1 MKLYVTVEEFL
12 YAKKIENQTER
23 TLRGYKNALNLFAN
37 WLQKEWTIDELEKI
51 RVIHLKQ
58 YVAYH
63 LKMGHKA
70 TYVNGIIKIL
80 RAFFKYTNGEDYT
93 DIAYEKV
100 AWVREEKPVIKAFS
114 AQDARQLLE
123 YYDNKSYL
131 SCRNRTII
139 TMFLET
145 GIRCKELID
154 MQPEDIKEN
163 YILIH
168 GKNHKERL
176 VPITSYLGKQLAKY
190 RVRIEHQ
197 FELKS
202 PDNNFFLSVKAKKL
216 TNSAIERLIKI
227 AGQGIQDARVSP
239 HTFRHFYAQIQLKNG
254 MDIYTLSRLLGH
266 EKVSMELFS
275 IYSQT
280 LSGNG
285 LAVLLIQVGSN
296 CLDCLAV
303 KSCLAVVGQPDFVTA
318 NFQIGGVPLGKRCLD
333 FRFQLFLFSLRHLDK
348 LGGFLVLLDHF
359 QNLICGFH
367 C

>member
-154 MQPEDIKEN
+154 IDT
-163 YILIH
+163 
-168 GKNHKERL
+168 L
-176 VPITSYLGKQLAKY
+176 VRGAS
-190 RVRIEHQ
+190 
-197 FELKS
+197 
-202 PDNNFFLSVKAKKL
+202 N
-216 TNSAIERLIKI
+216 
-227 AGQGIQDARVSP
+227 GIPGGMEQKCTTV
-239 HTFRHFYAQIQLKNG
+239 TFRIFPEEEIGLCPKWQKQPHRLRHRFNDRSGILLLLLCRLWSV
-254 MDIYTLSRLLGH
+254 LSRFH
-266 EKVSMELFS
+266 PEM
-275 IYSQT
+275 
-280 LSGNG
+280 
-285 LAVLLIQVGSN
+285 
-296 CLDCLAV
+296 
-303 KSCLAVVGQPDFVTA
+303 
-318 NFQIGGVPLGKRCLD
+318 
-333 FRFQLFLFSLRHLDK
+333 
-348 LGGFLVLLDHF
+348 GGFRVF
-359 QNLICGFH
+359 FWKTGC
-367 C
+367 

>member
-227 AGQGIQDARVSP
+227 AGQGIQDTHRRV
-239 HTFRHFYAQIQLKNG
+239 
-254 MDIYTLSRLLGH
+254 LLFALVG
-266 EKVSMELFS
+266 LFS
-275 IYSQT
+275 PPS
-280 LSGNG
+280 LG
-285 LAVLLIQVGSN
+285 
-296 CLDCLAV
+296 
-303 KSCLAVVGQPDFVTA
+303 VVG
-318 NFQIGGVPLGKRCLD
+318 IGVPVPAKSVQSSRSTIWMSCQPMKMMKSNSSSVGLVIV
-333 FRFQLFLFSLRHLDK
+333 QPYFSCWSMCK
-348 LGGFLVLLDHF
+348 P
-359 QNLICGFH
+359 
-367 C
+367 

>member
-176 VPITSYLGKQLAKY
+176 YTEKVTILCFIRYNIFLAC
-190 RVRIEHQ
+190 
-197 FELKS
+197 
-202 PDNNFFLSVKAKKL
+202 NFFTMVSECKKRKSNLSKYCLSEK
-216 TNSAIERLIKI
+216 S
-227 AGQGIQDARVSP
+227 
-239 HTFRHFYAQIQLKNG
+239 TF
-254 MDIYTLSRLLGH
+254 
-266 EKVSMELFS
+266 
-275 IYSQT
+275 
-280 LSGNG
+280 
-285 LAVLLIQVGSN
+285 
-296 CLDCLAV
+296 
-303 KSCLAVVGQPDFVTA
+303 
-318 NFQIGGVPLGKRCLD
+318 
-333 FRFQLFLFSLRHLDK
+333 
-348 LGGFLVLLDHF
+348 
-359 QNLICGFH
+359 
-367 C
+367 

>member
-1 MKLYVTVEEFL
+1 
-12 YAKKIENQTER
+12 
-23 TLRGYKNALNLFAN
+23 
-37 WLQKEWTIDELEKI
+37 
-51 RVIHLKQ
+51 
-58 YVAYH
+58 
-63 LKMGHKA
+63 MGHKG

-93 DIAYEKV
+93 AIEYKKV
-100 AWVREEKPVIKAFS
+100 AWVKEEKPVIKAFTV
-114 AQDARQLLE
+114 QEARQLLE

-176 VPITSYLGKQLAKY
+176 VPITPYLGKQLAKY

-202 PDNNFFLSVKAKKL
+202 PDNNFFLSVKGKKL

-239 HTFRHFYAQIQLKNG
+239 HTFRHFYAQTQLKNG

-266 EKVSMELFS
+266 EKVSITQ
-275 IYSQT
+275 IYLQNMQDAQIVENAVNSSVIAT
-280 LSGNG
+280 L
-285 LAVLLIQVGSN
+285 
-296 CLDCLAV
+296 
-303 KSCLAVVGQPDFVTA
+303 K
-318 NFQIGGVPLGKRCLD
+318 
-333 FRFQLFLFSLRHLDK
+333 
-348 LGGFLVLLDHF
+348 
-359 QNLICGFH
+359 
-367 C
+367 

>member
-51 RVIHLKQ
+51 RVVHLKQ

-176 VPITSYLGKQLAKY
+176 VPITPYLGKQLAKY
-190 RVRIEHQ
+190 RVRIERQ

-202 PDNNFFLSVKAKKL
+202 PDSNFFLSVKGKKL

-227 AGQGIQDARVSP
+227 AGKGIQDARV
-239 HTFRHFYAQIQLKNG
+239 
-254 MDIYTLSRLLGH
+254 
-266 EKVSMELFS
+266 
-275 IYSQT
+275 
-280 LSGNG
+280 
-285 LAVLLIQVGSN
+285 
-296 CLDCLAV
+296 
-303 KSCLAVVGQPDFVTA
+303 
-318 NFQIGGVPLGKRCLD
+318 
-333 FRFQLFLFSLRHLDK
+333 
-348 LGGFLVLLDHF
+348 
-359 QNLICGFH
+359 
-367 C
+367 

>member
-23 TLRGYKNALNLFAN
+23 TLRGYNNALNLFAK
-37 WLQKEWTIDELEKI
+37 WLEKEWTIDELEKI
-51 RVIHLKQ
+51 RVVHLKQ

-176 VPITSYLGKQLAKY
+176 VPITPYLGKQLAKY

-202 PDNNFFLSVKAKKL
+202 PDNNFFLSVKGKKL

-239 HTFRHFYAQIQLKNG
+239 HTFRHFYAQTQLKNG

-266 EKVSMELFS
+266 EKVSITQ
-275 IYSQT
+275 IYLQ
-280 LSGNG
+280 NMQDAQIVEN
-285 LAVLLIQVGSN
+285 AVNRSVIASLK
-296 CLDCLAV
+296 
-303 KSCLAVVGQPDFVTA
+303 KS
-318 NFQIGGVPLGKRCLD
+318 
-333 FRFQLFLFSLRHLDK
+333 
-348 LGGFLVLLDHF
+348 
-359 QNLICGFH
+359 
-367 C
+367 